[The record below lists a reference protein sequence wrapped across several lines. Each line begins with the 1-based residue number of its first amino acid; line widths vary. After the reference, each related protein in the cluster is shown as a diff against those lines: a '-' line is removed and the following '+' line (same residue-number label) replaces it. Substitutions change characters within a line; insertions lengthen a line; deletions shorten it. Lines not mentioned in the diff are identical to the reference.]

1 MCLVTEAVN
10 MVLPTDPNYDAVAD
24 GVPVAIISGTLGVGD
39 NVAALIA
46 AINSLKTSVDLLTTA
61 VNNQA

>member
-1 MCLVTEAVN
+1 

-24 GVPVAIISGTLGVGD
+24 GVPVAIISCTLGVGD